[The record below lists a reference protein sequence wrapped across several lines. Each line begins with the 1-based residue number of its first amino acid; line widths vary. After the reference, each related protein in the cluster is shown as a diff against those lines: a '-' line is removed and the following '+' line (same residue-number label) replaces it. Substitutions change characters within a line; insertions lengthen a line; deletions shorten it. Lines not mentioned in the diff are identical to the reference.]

1 MRVKPSLALVA
12 AAFAVGLAGPARA
25 HPHGT
30 MQCALSVA
38 YENGQPTSLQAR
50 LTLDAPHSEQ
60 MTAMLRDPAT
70 GQIDAG
76 RQQRLLFSLKA
87 QLARHN
93 WLLRAQRQEQI
104 ADLTQRDEP
113 RLLLAPDGRLVVE
126 LALNV
131 AALETKR
138 GSDGVPDGAPGVAWQ
153 FSCADPSLYWVAEFE
168 PVQDP
173 VKVAGCA
180 KARLSASPKVL
191 TGADAGSA
199 RAEVRCEP

>member
-1 MRVKPSLALVA
+1 MHLKPALALALVA
-12 AAFAVGLAGPARA
+12 AALGFGLADPALG

-30 MQCALSVA
+30 MQCALRVA
-38 YENGQPTSLQAR
+38 YENGQPAGLQAR
-50 LTLDAPHSEQ
+50 LTLDAPHSAE

-70 GQIDAG
+70 GQLDAA

-93 WLLRAQRQEQI
+93 WLLQAQRGEQV

-113 RLLLAPDGRLVVE
+113 RLLFAPDGRLAVE

-131 AALETKR
+131 GAVENKR
-138 GSDGVPDGAPGVAWQ
+138 AQDGASEGGWQ

-168 PVQDP
+168 PTQAP
-173 VKVAGCA
+173 VTVAGCA
-180 KARLSASPKVL
+180 NARVSASSKML
-191 TGADAGSA
+191 TGASAGSA
-199 RAEVRCEP
+199 RAEVRCHP

>member
-1 MRVKPSLALVA
+1 MHLKPGLALA
-12 AAFAVGLAGPARA
+12 AALCLGLASPALA
-25 HPHGT
+25 HPHGV

-38 YENGQPTSLQAR
+38 YENGQPASLQAR

-60 MTAMLRDPAT
+60 MAATLRDPAT
-70 GQIDAG
+70 GQLDAG
-76 RQQRLLFSLKA
+76 RQQRLLFSLKG

-104 ADLTQRDEP
+104 AELTQRDEP
-113 RLLLAPDGRLVVE
+113 RLLIAPDGRLAVE

-131 AALETKR
+131 AALEGKR
-138 GSDGVPDGAPGVAWQ
+138 GPDGAPDGAPAGAWQ

-180 KARLSASPKVL
+180 NARLSASPKVL
-191 TGADAGSA
+191 TGANAGSA

>member
-12 AAFAVGLAGPARA
+12 AALALGLAGPALA
-25 HPHGT
+25 HPHGV

-60 MTAMLRDPAT
+60 MTAMLRDPTT

-93 WLLRAQRQEQI
+93 WLLQAQRQEQI

-113 RLLLAPDGRLVVE
+113 RLLVAPDGRLAVE

-131 AALETKR
+131 AALETKTAQS
-138 GSDGVPDGAPGVAWQ
+138 GAPDGNPSMAWQ

-168 PVQDP
+168 STQDP

-180 KARLSASPKVL
+180 NARLSASPKVL
-191 TGADAGSA
+191 TGTNAGSA
-199 RAEVRCEP
+199 RVEVRCEP

>member
-12 AAFAVGLAGPARA
+12 AAFAVGLAGPALA
-25 HPHGT
+25 HPHGV

-38 YENGQPTSLQAR
+38 HENGQPAWLQAR

-70 GQIDAG
+70 GQLDAG

-93 WLLRAQRQEQI
+93 WLLQAQQQAQMAE
-104 ADLTQRDEP
+104 LTQRDEP
-113 RLLLAPDGRLVVE
+113 RLLVAPDGRLAVE

-138 GSDGVPDGAPGVAWQ
+138 GSDGVPDGAPGAAWQ

-168 PVQDP
+168 STQDP

-180 KARLSASPKVL
+180 NARLSASPKVL
-191 TGADAGSA
+191 TGTNAGSA
-199 RAEVRCEP
+199 RVEVRCEP